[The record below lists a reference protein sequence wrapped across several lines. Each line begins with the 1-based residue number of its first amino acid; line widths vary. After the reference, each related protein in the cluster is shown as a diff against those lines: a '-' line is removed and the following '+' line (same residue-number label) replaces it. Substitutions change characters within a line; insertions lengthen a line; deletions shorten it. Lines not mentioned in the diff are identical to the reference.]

1 MKKNLEGMGGESW
14 GTRLKKL
21 FLPPRLRPFPL
32 LAAFLAFV
40 VSVLNVIFN
49 TGSGLGAA
57 GDISNFEAGRV
68 ADRDV
73 VAGHSV
79 SYVDEEATRI
89 RQEAQEH
96 LVPAVFRFSAS
107 AGEDMRNAWRNFT
120 ALVGDLFHDGVSPEA
135 FVLAVQAVYPGFFS
149 ASLLNRYYHD
159 PQREQF
165 GEFGFLVLE
174 HILERGVFALPR
186 SELVSYN
193 PDVLELLSVSGGR
206 TERERLSYQNI
217 ITRDRA
223 AEALANYAGGASF
236 PPSFV
241 DAGPKLILPFITE
254 NVFFS
259 PDDSRRRVAESVVKA
274 EPVVKYIDRGK
285 RVIRKG
291 FIISEEDM
299 KELHALHLSLTG
311 RDPRLIMGQILVL
324 FLVFVLLVFLCG
336 PRVIGHSLAD
346 REIYLLTALVS
357 LYIILA
363 VFVKNLA
370 LGNLPVSA
378 VLPTALAVML
388 PAILVGQRTALVLT
402 MVLPLGAYLA
412 GSFDTPAYILALASG
427 VTAVFS
433 LQGSEKRMDLIR
445 AGLSI
450 AAANCVAMIAILLIR
465 RDDFGAYPA
474 MLAWSVCNGLASG
487 MLVLGFL
494 PPLEHV
500 LNAATAFR
508 LRELSDLN
516 SPMLK
521 RLFAAA
527 PGTYSHSIMVA
538 NLAEAACQD
547 IGANSLLARVGAYYH
562 DIGKMENPDY
572 FVENQTDHNRHDD
585 IAPRLSATVIR
596 SHVKLGVEKARIMG
610 LPREVIDIVAEHH
623 GNSVITW
630 FYHEALK
637 RESAVDMED
646 FAYPGNPPKSR
657 ESAVVMLADVT
668 EAAVR
673 TLKKPTA
680 AKMEKF
686 IQELVGAKVEHGQL
700 SESELTFRDLAVIE
714 KAFVRVLAGH
724 YHSRIEYPKPGKEG
738 DDQ

>member
-1 MKKNLEGMGGESW
+1 MKKNLEGIGGESW
-14 GTRLKKL
+14 KGRLKKV
-21 FLPPRLRPFPL
+21 FLPSRPRPL
-32 LAAFLAFV
+32 PTLVAVLAFA
-40 VSVLNVIFN
+40 VSVLNVLFN
-49 TGSGLGAA
+49 TGSSPGAV
-57 GDISNFEAGRV
+57 GDISTFEAGRV

-73 VAGHSV
+73 VAEHSV
-79 SYVDEEATRI
+79 SYVDEDATRI
-89 RQEAQEH
+89 RLAARERQ
-96 LVPAVFRFSAS
+96 VPAVFRFSAP
-107 AGEDMRNAWRNFT
+107 AAEDMRNAWGQFA
-120 ALVGDLFHDGVSPEA
+120 ALTEGLFLGEVPADTFIREVRA
-135 FVLAVQAVYPGFFS
+135 RYPGFFPD
-149 ASLLNRYYHD
+149 SLLDRYYHD

-165 GEFGFLVLE
+165 GKFGSLVLE
-174 HILERGVFALPR
+174 SVLERGIFSLSPA
-186 SELVSYN
+186 ELESYN
-193 PDVLELLSVSGGR
+193 PEVLELLSVSGGR
-206 TERERLSYQNI
+206 SERERLSYRDV

-223 AEALANYAGGASF
+223 AEALGGYAAGAKF
-236 PPSFV
+236 PPAFT
-241 DAGPKLILPFITE
+241 AAAPELLLPFVTE

-259 PDDSRRRVAESVVKA
+259 PDDSRRRVAEFMVKA

-285 RVIRKG
+285 RIIRKG

-299 KELHALHLSLTG
+299 KELRALHLSLTG
-311 RDPRLIMGQILVL
+311 RDPRLIAGQILVL

-336 PRVIGHSLAD
+336 SRVLGRSLAD
-346 REIYLLTALVS
+346 REIFLIAALAC

-363 VFVKNLA
+363 VFVKNLS

-378 VLPTALAVML
+378 ALPTALAVML
-388 PAILVGQRTALVLT
+388 PAILINQRAALVLT

-412 GSFDTPAYILALASG
+412 GSFDTSAYIFSLASG

-445 AGLSI
+445 AGVSI
-450 AAANCVAMIAILLIR
+450 AGANCLAMIAILLVR
-465 RDDFGAYPA
+465 RDDPGVYPA
-474 MLAWSVCNGLASG
+474 LLAWSALNGLASG

-500 LNAATAFR
+500 LNAATPFR
-508 LRELSDLN
+508 LMELSDLN

-538 NLAEAACQD
+538 NLAESACQD

-572 FVENQTDHNRHDD
+572 FVENQTVYNKHDD
-585 IAPRLSATVIR
+585 LAPRLSATVIR
-596 SHVKLGVEKARIMG
+596 SHLKLGVEKARSMG
-610 LPREVIDIVAEHH
+610 LPREVIDIIAEHH
-623 GNSVITW
+623 GNSVIAW
-630 FYHEALK
+630 FYNEALK

-646 FAYPGNPPKSR
+646 FTYPGNPPRSR

-680 AKMEKF
+680 ARLEKF
-686 IQELVGAKVEHGQL
+686 IQELVDAKVEHGQL
-700 SESELTFRDLAVIE
+700 SESELTFRDLTVIE

>member
-1 MKKNLEGMGGESW
+1 MKKNLEGTGGKSW
-14 GTRLKKL
+14 RARLKKM
-21 FLPPRLRPFPL
+21 FLPSRLRPLPL

-49 TGSGLGAA
+49 TSSGLGAV

-79 SYVDEEATRI
+79 SYVDEEATRL
-89 RQEAQEH
+89 RLEAREH
-96 LVPAVFRFSAS
+96 LVPAVFRFSGT
-107 AGEDMRNAWRNFT
+107 AGEDTRNEWRKFA
-120 ALVGDLFHDGVSPEA
+120 ALVNDLFDDGVSPEA
-135 FVLAVQAVYPGFFS
+135 FVLAVQAGYPGFFS
-149 ASLLNRYYHD
+149 PSLLNRYYSD
-159 PQREQF
+159 PQRKQF
-165 GEFGFLVLE
+165 GEFGFPVLE
-174 HILERGVFALPR
+174 NILERGVFALSQ
-186 SELVSYN
+186 SELASYN

-206 TERERLSYQNI
+206 SEREQLPYRNV

-223 AEALANYAGGASF
+223 ADAIGGYAAGAGL

-241 DAGPKLILPFITE
+241 AVAPELLLPFITE

-259 PDDSRRRVAESVVKA
+259 PDDSKRRVAEAMVKA

-285 RVIRKG
+285 RIIRKG

-299 KELHALHLSLTG
+299 KELRALHLSLTG
-311 RDPRLIMGQILVL
+311 RDPRLIAGQILVL

-336 PRVIGHSLAD
+336 SRVIGRSLMD
-346 REIYLLTALVS
+346 REIYLLAALSS

-363 VFVKNLA
+363 VFVKNLSP
-370 LGNLPVSA
+370 GNLPVSV

-388 PAILVGQRTALVLT
+388 PAILINQRAALVLT

-412 GSFDTPAYILALASG
+412 GSFDTSAYIFALSSG

-433 LQGSEKRMDLIR
+433 LQNAEKRMDLIR
-445 AGLSI
+445 AGVSI
-450 AAANCVAMIAILLIR
+450 AGANCVAMIAILLVR
-465 RDDFGAYPA
+465 RDDFGEYPA
-474 MLAWSVCNGLASG
+474 MLVWSVCNGLASG

-500 LNAATAFR
+500 LNAATPFR
-508 LRELSDLN
+508 LMELSDLN
-516 SPMLK
+516 APMLK

-538 NLAEAACQD
+538 NLAESACQD

-562 DIGKMENPDY
+562 DMGKMENPDY
-572 FVENQTDHNRHDD
+572 FVENQTDYNRHDD
-585 IAPRLSATVIR
+585 LAPRLSATVIR

-610 LPREVIDIVAEHH
+610 LPREVIDIIAEHH

-630 FYHEALK
+630 FYNEALK

-646 FAYPGNPPKSR
+646 FTYPGNPPRSR

-686 IQELVGAKVEHGQL
+686 IQDLVSAKVEHGQL

-714 KAFVRVLAGH
+714 KAFLRVLAGH
-724 YHSRIEYPKPGKEG
+724 YHSRIEYPKMGKEG

>member
-1 MKKNLEGMGGESW
+1 MKKNLEGIGGESW
-14 GTRLKKL
+14 KARFKRTFFPSR
-21 FLPPRLRPFPL
+21 PRPFPL
-32 LAAFLAFV
+32 LVAFLAFAV
-40 VSVLNVIFN
+40 TVLNVIFN
-49 TGSGLGAA
+49 SGSSLGAV

-73 VAGHSV
+73 VAEHSV
-79 SYVDEEATRI
+79 SYVDEDATRL
-89 RQEAQEH
+89 RLEAQER
-96 LVPAVFRFSAS
+96 LVPAVFRFSPGA
-107 AGEDMRNAWRNFT
+107 AEGMRNAWRQFT
-120 ALVGDLFHDGVSPEA
+120 AFTDGLFHDGVSADA
-135 FVLAVQAVYPGFFS
+135 FVLKVRAGYPGFFS
-149 ASLLNRYYHD
+149 DSLLDRYYRD

-165 GEFGFLVLE
+165 GKFGALVFE
-174 HILERGVFALPR
+174 NILERGIFALPHA
-186 SELVSYN
+186 ELEPYN

-206 TERERLSYQNI
+206 SERERLSYQSV
-217 ITRDRA
+217 ITMDKA
-223 AEALANYAGGASF
+223 AGAVGNYSAGANF
-236 PPSFV
+236 PPAF
-241 DAGPKLILPFITE
+241 AAAAPELLLPFIAE

-259 PDDSRRRVAESVVKA
+259 PEDSRRRVAETVVKA

-285 RVIRKG
+285 RIIRKG

-299 KELHALHLSLTG
+299 KELRALHLSLTG
-311 RDPRLIMGQILVL
+311 WDPRLVAGQILVL
-324 FLVFVLLVFLCG
+324 FLVFALLVFLCG
-336 PRVIGHSLAD
+336 RRVIGRSLTD
-346 REIYLLTALVS
+346 REIYLLTALAS
-357 LYIILA
+357 LYIIMA
-363 VFVKNLA
+363 VFAKNLP
-370 LGNLPVSA
+370 LGNLPVSVA
-378 VLPTALAVML
+378 LPTALVVML
-388 PAILVGQRTALVLT
+388 PAILIGQRLALILT
-402 MVLPLGAYLA
+402 MVLPLGACMA
-412 GSFDTPAYILALASG
+412 GSFDTPAYIFALASG

-433 LQGSEKRMDLIR
+433 LQGSEKRMDLIK

-450 AAANCVAMIAILLIR
+450 AAANCVAMIAILLVR
-465 RDDFGAYPA
+465 RDGPGLYPTL
-474 MLAWSVCNGLASG
+474 LAWSALNGLGSG

-494 PPLEHV
+494 PPLEHL
-500 LNAATAFR
+500 LNAATTFR
-508 LRELSDLN
+508 LIELSDLN

-538 NLAEAACQD
+538 NLAESACQD

-572 FVENQTDHNRHDD
+572 FVENQTVYNKHDD
-585 IAPRLSATVIR
+585 LAPRLSATVIR
-596 SHVKLGVEKARIMG
+596 SHLKLGVEKARIMG

-623 GNSVITW
+623 GNSVIAW
-630 FYHEALK
+630 FYNEALK
-637 RESAVDMED
+637 RESAVNMED
-646 FAYPGNPPKSR
+646 FTYPGNPPRSR

-680 AKMEKF
+680 ARMEKF
-686 IQELVGAKVEHGQL
+686 IQELVNAKVEHGQL